1 MHELECALSCSC
13 PVAAHPPPFHRHFSK
28 NIAENWWLFF
38 RNCWEEISLKQPAKS
53 ALTESAASR
62 LPSIK
67 SPPSTAGAKTLRFEK
82 AWFMEDQAR
91 GGGEGGWEIMPECPT
106 ATFFSNGSRLN
117 LARYVAYIF
126 FFFAKAMLTR
136 WMASCCMFGDRKDKS
151 WRCRAAAACTQP
163 CRRYGMSLV
172 LGKGSYLSRMS
183 NEWPPCATTITV
195 VVRSDGTE
203 RPFYYQYSLCT
214 QREP

>member
-151 WRCRAAAACTQP
+151 CHCRAAHNGMPPIWNVSSSWQGILSFSYVEWMTTMCDDYHGSGTQWWH
-163 CRRYGMSLV
+163 RKAL
-172 LGKGSYLSRMS
+172 LLSVFIMH
-183 NEWPPCATTITV
+183 
-195 VVRSDGTE
+195 TE
-203 RPFYYQYSLCT
+203 R
-214 QREP
+214 EP

>member
-1 MHELECALSCSC
+1 MFKRDRAKKHSGGGARTSRNVLWAA
-13 PVAAHPPPFHRHFSK
+13 PVRPAHPPPFHRHFSK
-28 NIAENWWLFF
+28 NITENWWLFF

-126 FFFAKAMLTR
+126 FFLPR
-136 WMASCCMFGDRKDKS
+136 QCWQDG
-151 WRCRAAAACTQP
+151 WRVAAC
-163 CRRYGMSLV
+163 LAI
-172 LGKGSYLSRMS
+172 GKTKVAADMVCL
-183 NEWPPCATTITV
+183 
-195 VVRSDGTE
+195 
-203 RPFYYQYSLCT
+203 
-214 QREP
+214 